1 MPEVVTKEMILELAM
16 TVRAEV
22 EETAAEM
29 AAATREIRDILT
41 RIETHVAEMQNLRNL
56 RNSLP
61 KPD

>member
-1 MPEVVTKEMILELAM
+1 VPEVVTKEMILELAM